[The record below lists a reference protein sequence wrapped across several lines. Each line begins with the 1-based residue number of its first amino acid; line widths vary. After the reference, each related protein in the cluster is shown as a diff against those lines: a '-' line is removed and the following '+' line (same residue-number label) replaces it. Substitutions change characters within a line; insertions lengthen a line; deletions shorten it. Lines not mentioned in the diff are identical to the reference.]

1 MLIALM
7 RHGEAESTAKTGR
20 DFDRALS
27 QNGFKHAETIG
38 KILLKK
44 AIFPKNVMCSPAL
57 RTRQTLAALHLG
69 KNTQL
74 NFQNQLYY
82 GSVRDYLTVTVNA
95 ERNGFPLLVIGHN
108 PAISLIMS
116 ELCGFDGTPVLVN
129 FLKPV
134 NLALID
140 VPEESKQQLIG
151 KGHLIHVV
159 TP

>member
-1 MLIALM
+1 MI
-7 RHGEAESTAKTGR
+7 
-20 DFDRALS
+20 
-27 QNGFKHAETIG
+27 
-38 KILLKK
+38 
-44 AIFPKNVMCSPAL
+44 
-57 RTRQTLAALHLG
+57 
-69 KNTQL
+69 
-74 NFQNQLYY
+74 
-82 GSVRDYLTVTVNA
+82 VNA

-129 FLKPV
+129 FLKPA